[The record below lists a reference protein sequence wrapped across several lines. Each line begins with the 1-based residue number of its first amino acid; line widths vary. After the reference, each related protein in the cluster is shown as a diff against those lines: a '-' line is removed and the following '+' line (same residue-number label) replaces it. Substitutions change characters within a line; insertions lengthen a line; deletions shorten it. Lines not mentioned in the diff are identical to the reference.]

1 MGYGSSAPPTKPK
14 GMSKPVKKK
23 TTSMADRL
31 KEHSKH
37 HSKKHMAMMRKEIKG
52 GMSFT
57 KAHNKTKKMVGK

>member
-1 MGYGSSAPPTKPK
+1 MAYGSKSPPKPK

-23 TTSMADRL
+23 TTSMADKL

-37 HSKKHMAMMRKEIKG
+37 HSKKHMAMMRKDIKA

-57 KAHNKTKKMVGK
+57 KAHNKAKKMVGK